1 MMRRKQ
7 RLTNDN
13 DTRRTFHAY
22 NEAWEISILQWQGFP
37 PEQVNGMAE
46 KLVIGE
52 PSGQLTFDVIRRHF
66 GDGEEKEEQRKII
79 IGISYKSS
87 II

>member
-7 RLTNDN
+7 QLTNDN

-22 NEAWEISILQWQGFP
+22 DKAREISILQWQGFP

-46 KLVIGE
+46 ELVFGE
-52 PSGQLTFDVIRRHF
+52 LSDQLTYGVIRRHF
-66 GDGEEKEEQRKII
+66 RDGEEEEEQRRII
-79 IGISYKSS
+79 IGI
-87 II
+87 

>member
-22 NEAWEISILQWQGFP
+22 DKAWEISILQWQGFS
-37 PEQVNGMAE
+37 PERVNGMTE
-46 KLVIGE
+46 ELGFSE
-52 PSGQLTFDVIRRHF
+52 LSDQLTYSVIRRHF
-66 GDGEEKEEQRKII
+66 RDGEEDEEQRRII
-79 IGISYKSS
+79 IGI
-87 II
+87 